1 MTTRCRIT
9 CGMGEFLV
17 WVAVDVMPALRPE
30 SESRDEKLMEIV
42 VCALHRFASLCI
54 ALLLFLIFFPLFL
67 HSLQRFVPS
76 LTNAAAVSS
85 EKRWFADMKQFGASS
100 DF

>member
-17 WVAVDVMPALRPE
+17 WVAVEVMPALRPE

-54 ALLLFLIFFPLFL
+54 AL
-67 HSLQRFVPS
+67 HRFVAFS
-76 LTNAAAVSS
+76 HLFSS
-85 EKRWFADMKQFGASS
+85 FSAFPAEICSEPHECCSRLI
-100 DF
+100 